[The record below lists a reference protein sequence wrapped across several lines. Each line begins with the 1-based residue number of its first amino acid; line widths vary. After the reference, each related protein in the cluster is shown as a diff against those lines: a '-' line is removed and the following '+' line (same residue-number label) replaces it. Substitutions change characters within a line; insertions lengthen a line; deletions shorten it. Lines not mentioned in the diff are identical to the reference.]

1 MDAKVEYINT
11 NADNR
16 PMRSS
21 NDQNMFRTIYQLPSS
36 MDIRDYSNPLTDEGK
51 INWYNN
57 SGMNPY
63 WAELYKTNHDTR
75 NRF

>member
-1 MDAKVEYINT
+1 MT
-11 NADNR
+11 G
-16 PMRSS
+16 S

-63 WAELYKTNHDTR
+63 WAELYNTNHDTR